1 MTALP
6 SHIGRQFRPYPYGE
20 PSFSEYPFGD
30 LELARNFGRVEDIR
44 FLEREK
50 NPLFLVEKEG

>member
-6 SHIGRQFRPYPYGE
+6 SHIGRQLRRCPYAE

-30 LELARNFGRVEDIR
+30 LELTRKFGRVADIW
-44 FLEREK
+44 FFEREK
-50 NPLFLVEKEG
+50 NPLFLVEKDG